1 MWEILDDLKSDD
13 RALLARILL
22 WIDEQAAARRLS
34 GDHAQECAL
43 MLLWWF
49 ALPRAGAWH
58 GVARILA
65 TLLRAHPELAGVL
78 LREARTS
85 GDVDVEAGV
94 WATIHGALMRTGG
107 RGSAATALLDAAS
120 AGLAGLPLHYHL
132 VLSAYH
138 VAGWAPGP
146 PAEPRTG
153 FREFVRRHAAP
164 PPPALPLPSFL
175 LSRHWWCRTRC
186 TTPIGTC
193 TPRGAAP
200 RIRTGGSPSFCV
212 GWVAPE

>member
-43 MLLWWF
+43 MLLWRF